1 MCWKIRYAITTCLKI
16 GCSVSSFNYPSAH
29 ASVVVFWSSQLTKTG
44 WPWQLDVTKREA
56 DKQRQAREELEM
68 EFQGMKNR
76 MKMLQAVHST
86 GSRNVKGFQAAQAA
100 SLDLQR

>member
-1 MCWKIRYAITTCLKI
+1 M
-16 GCSVSSFNYPSAH
+16 
-29 ASVVVFWSSQLTKTG
+29 
-44 WPWQLDVTKREA
+44 DVTKREA
-56 DKQRQAREELEM
+56 DKERQAREELEM
-68 EFQGMKNR
+68 EFQG

>member
-1 MCWKIRYAITTCLKI
+1 
-16 GCSVSSFNYPSAH
+16 
-29 ASVVVFWSSQLTKTG
+29 
-44 WPWQLDVTKREA
+44 
-56 DKQRQAREELEM
+56 M